1 MLVNKPLAA
10 VEFSR
15 NKALAY
21 VAISAILWSTS
32 GLFIKLID
40 LGPLTIA
47 GVRSFIAAIIMI
59 AVMNRKL
66 RFNWSFPQIAGAVAY
81 SATVILFVSA
91 TKFTTAANAILLQ
104 YSLPAFVAL
113 LGLWLLKERVSRLDW
128 WVIAFVFCGMALF
141 FLDELTIGGLWG
153 NIMAIIS
160 AVTFALMIIFLRFQ
174 KESSAV
180 ESIVLGNIF
189 TALICLPFIIQQPP
203 TGADWP
209 PLFYL
214 GIFQLGLP
222 FLLYSTA
229 TKYITALDVVLVQS
243 IEPLINPIW
252 VLIFIGEV
260 PGFWAIIG
268 GICVLI
274 SITVRNIYASRVIPK
289 QTPLAG

>member
-40 LGPLTIA
+40 LGPLTIS